1 MIIIATPAF
10 ERKAAELLT
19 PQGLNELYEHLQQM
33 PDAGVIMPGTG
44 GVRKL
49 RWAGKNNKGKSG
61 GVRVLYH
68 YSNGTLVLLITLY
81 SKSEKENISAKER
94 NELKGKIKALIAYYE
109 GNDHE

>member
-1 MIIIATPAF
+1 MIIITTPAF

-19 PQGLNELYEHLQQM
+19 TEGLNELYEHLQKV

-68 YSNGTLVLLITLY
+68 YSSGTLVLLITLY

-94 NELKGKIKALIAYYE
+94 NDLKVKIKALIAYYR
-109 GNDHE
+109 GNDNE